1 MLCLLQDRFHD
12 WEASKAALVR
22 AYDEKD
28 AMRKQLS
35 TLQMRHRSAIEDH
48 ERQLQTLRAQH
59 DELNHK
65 YALVS
70 RVLCVVCCVLCVVC
84 CVLCVVCCGVL
95 CAVEQQFSSKPPL
108 HCLETPTQN
117 PPSCSPLPCAGRV

>member
-70 RVLCVVCCVLCVVC
+70 RVLCVVCC
-84 CVLCVVCCGVL
+84 GVL